1 LIVTPEGA
9 IARIFTPKT
18 VAATRSVAASTHRA
32 RRFSL
37 AHPPKFRASAPAWY
51 DPLLYRERLDYL
63 AAIRQALAGV
73 DGARIV
79 LVKAR
84 QRLEG
89 PPSGK

>member
-1 LIVTPEGA
+1 MTLHDI
-9 IARIFTPKT
+9 
-18 VAATRSVAASTHRA
+18 RA
-32 RRFSL
+32 RVVRLDALTRGL
-37 AHPPKFRASAPAWY
+37 AKETVLVRECN

-89 PPSGK
+89 HQSGK

>member
-1 LIVTPEGA
+1 MTLQGI
-9 IARIFTPKT
+9 
-18 VAATRSVAASTHRA
+18 RA
-32 RRFSL
+32 RVLRLDALTRGL
-37 AHPPKFRASAPAWY
+37 AKETVLVRECN

-84 QRLEG
+84 QRLETG
-89 PPSGK
+89 SRG